1 MQNFEEANLGR
12 EREARHVARHD
23 RAGRADVTG
32 NGTLTRRDLVAGG
45 IALAGT
51 MALRSTAG
59 AAPNACDPRLKA
71 VSAQYGSGSMDDLS
85 IALPIY
91 EGAEEQD
98 VVGPLEMFFW
108 MSLFE
113 ALPPDRRPIGEP
125 DFAVDFITES
135 EFLEYFYP
143 KAAPK
148 AKVFTVGPA
157 IKTYRMSSGMQWIPD
172 FSYDNAPAANMI
184 VAPGGRGA
192 HDIPARHK
200 DGTIDYI
207 KRIGQA
213 SDTKYVMSVCTGAF
227 LLGAAG
233 LLDGRHCQVSSHNY
247 GRFEQEVPKAKLLK
261 DPSLSFV
268 QDGNL
273 FTSNGPCSG
282 LATSLR
288 VVEVHCGTGH
298 KNNLRELIEYIVPP
312 VKGAVAENGRITI
325 ITV

>member
-1 MQNFEEANLGR
+1 MVAN
-12 EREARHVARHD
+12 
-23 RAGRADVTG
+23 
-32 NGTLTRRDLVAGG
+32 N
-45 IALAGT
+45 
-51 MALRSTAG
+51 SG
-59 AAPNACDPRLKA
+59 ASCW
-71 VSAQYGSGSMDDLS
+71 DDLS
-85 IALPIY
+85 IAVPIF

-98 VVGPLEMFFW
+98 VVGPVEMFYW

-135 EFLEYFYP
+135 EFAEYFYP
-143 KAAPK
+143 KVAPK
-148 AKVFTVGPA
+148 AKVFTVAPT
-157 IKTYRMSSGMQWIPD
+157 IKPYRMSSGMQCIPD

-200 DGTIDYI
+200 EGTIDYI
-207 KRIGQA
+207 KKVANAPG
-213 SDTKYVMSVCTGAF
+213 SKYVMSVCTGAF

-247 GRFEQEVPKAKLLK
+247 RRFEREVPKAKLLK
-261 DPSLSFV
+261 DPSLNFV

-282 LATSLR
+282 LATALR
-288 VVEVHCGTGH
+288 VVEVHCGTGR
-298 KNNLRELIEYIVPP
+298 KNNLRELIEYKVPP
-312 VKGAVAENGRITI
+312 AKGAVAENNKITQI
-325 ITV
+325 AV

>member
-1 MQNFEEANLGR
+1 M
-12 EREARHVARHD
+12 
-23 RAGRADVTG
+23 
-32 NGTLTRRDLVAGG
+32 
-45 IALAGT
+45 IT
-51 MALRSTAG
+51 MSTPNNRSG
-59 AAPNACDPRLKA
+59 CW
-71 VSAQYGSGSMDDLS
+71 DDLS
-85 IALPIY
+85 IALPIF

-108 MSLFE
+108 MSLFG

-125 DFAVDFITES
+125 DFAVNFISES
-135 EFLEYFYP
+135 EFEEYFYP

-148 AKVFTVGPA
+148 AKVFTVA
-157 IKTYRMSSGMQWIPD
+157 ESANSYRMSSGMQYTPD
-172 FSYDNAPAANMI
+172 FTHENAPPANMI

-192 HDIPARHK
+192 HNIRARHN

-207 KRIGQA
+207 RKVAKAPG
-213 SDTKYVMSVCTGAF
+213 TKYVMSVCTGAF

-233 LLDGRHCQVSSHNY
+233 ILDGRHCQVSSHNY
-247 GRFEQEVPKAKLLK
+247 GRFERDVPKAKLIK

-282 LATSLR
+282 LATALR
-288 VVEVHCGTGH
+288 VVEVHCGTGY

-312 VKGAVAENGRITI
+312 VKGALVENGSITNI
-325 ITV
+325 AV

>member
-1 MQNFEEANLGR
+1 M
-12 EREARHVARHD
+12 VAD
-23 RAGRADVTG
+23 KS
-32 NGTLTRRDLVAGG
+32 
-45 IALAGT
+45 
-51 MALRSTAG
+51 RSG
-59 AAPNACDPRLKA
+59 C
-71 VSAQYGSGSMDDLS
+71 MDDLS
-85 IALPIY
+85 IAVVVF

-98 VVGPLEMFFW
+98 VVGPLEIFYW

-113 ALPPDRRPIGEP
+113 ALPPDRRPAGEP
-125 DFAVDFITES
+125 DFTVNFISES
-135 EFLEYFYP
+135 EFEDYFYP
-143 KAAPK
+143 KVAPK

-157 IKTYRMSSGMQWIPD
+157 IKTYRMSSGMQCTPD
-172 FSYDNAPAANMI
+172 FSYEIAPAANMI

-192 HDIPARHK
+192 HDIPARHN

-207 KRIGQA
+207 KRIGNA
-213 SDTKYVMSVCTGAF
+213 PGTKYVMSVCTGAF

-247 GRFEQEVPKAKLLK
+247 GRFEQEVPKATLVK
-261 DPSLSFV
+261 DPSLNFV

-282 LATSLR
+282 IATALR
-288 VVEVHCGTGH
+288 VVEVHCGTGY

-312 VKGAVAENGRITI
+312 VKSAVVENGKIRY

>member
-1 MQNFEEANLGR
+1 MDIHKFKSDNNS
-12 EREARHVARHD
+12 
-23 RAGRADVTG
+23 
-32 NGTLTRRDLVAGG
+32 
-45 IALAGT
+45 
-51 MALRSTAG
+51 RSG
-59 AAPNACDPRLKA
+59 C
-71 VSAQYGSGSMDDLS
+71 MDDLS
-85 IALPIY
+85 IAVPIF

-98 VVGPLEMFFW
+98 VVGPLEMFYW
-108 MSLFE
+108 MSLFA

-135 EFLEYFYP
+135 EFANYFYP
-143 KAAPK
+143 KVPPK
-148 AKVFTVGPA
+148 AKVFTVAPT
-157 IKTYRMSSGMQWIPD
+157 IRTYRMSSGMQWAPD
-172 FSYDNAPAANMI
+172 FSHDNAPAANMV

-192 HDIPARHK
+192 HEIPARHK

-207 KRIGQA
+207 ERVANAPGM
-213 SDTKYVMSVCTGAF
+213 KYVMSVCTGAF

-247 GRFEQEVPKAKLLK
+247 QRFEREVPNAKLIR

-282 LATSLR
+282 PATALR
-288 VVEVHCGTGH
+288 LVEVHCGTGY
-298 KNNLRELIEYIVPP
+298 KNNLRELIEYKVPP
-312 VKGAVAENGRITI
+312 VKGALVENGTITN